1 MTFDETAQNYQRL
14 IGELEQVIKLPEA
27 SVRIERVADLFH
39 FYLTDVI
46 ENAQLATLVE
56 AAIGKL
62 SSPDTVRGNCDLAW
76 HVGRSEVKLA
86 HLSNTAVE
94 VVQGDVP

>member
-14 IGELEQVIKLPEA
+14 IGELEQVAKLPEA

-39 FYLTDVI
+39 FYLTSVV

-56 AAIGKL
+56 AA
-62 SSPDTVRGNCDLAW
+62 SGNLPAQD
-76 HVGRSEVKLA
+76 S
-86 HLSNTAVE
+86 T
-94 VVQGDVP
+94 

>member
-14 IGELEQVIKLPEA
+14 IGELEHTAKLPEA

-46 ENAQLATLVE
+46 ENAQLAALVE

-62 SSPDTVRGNCDLAW
+62 SDGPPVQDCD
-76 HVGRSEVKLA
+76 RSL
-86 HLSNTAVE
+86 L
-94 VVQGDVP
+94 G